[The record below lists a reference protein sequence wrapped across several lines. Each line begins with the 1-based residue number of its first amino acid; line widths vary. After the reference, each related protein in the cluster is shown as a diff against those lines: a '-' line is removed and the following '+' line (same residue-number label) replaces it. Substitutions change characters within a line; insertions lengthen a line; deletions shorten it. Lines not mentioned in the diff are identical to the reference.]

1 MHPTSGL
8 LLVNWRMYRG
18 RRNVNR
24 RIYPCYKITIE
35 VRVQRTDIRS
45 LRTRMVLGTLIRQQI
60 EIIFQKK
67 IEMLLYLAVQQS
79 YRLGRQLG
87 QSVLAWL
94 SGQAIRLH
102 ADG

>member
-8 LLVNWRMYRG
+8 LFTNWRMYRG

-24 RIYPCYKITIE
+24 RIYPSYKIAIE
-35 VRVQRTDIRS
+35 VRVQRTDTRF
-45 LRTRMVLGTLIRQQI
+45 LRVRTVLGTLIRQQI

-67 IEMLLYLAVQQS
+67 IEMLLYLAVQPY
-79 YRLGRQLG
+79 YRQERLLG
-87 QSVLAWL
+87 QSVLVWL
-94 SGQAIRLH
+94 SGQAIRLR